1 MRVAFFSSKPY
12 DEAFFNRANAPYG
25 FDFRFLQPHLDRHT
39 AALAE
44 GADAVCAFV
53 NDRLDA
59 DALSVLHGLGVDL
72 VALRCAGFNQ
82 VDLAQADAL
91 GIRVV
96 RVPAYSPHAV
106 AEHTLALL
114 LALNRRIHRAH
125 NRVREGNFSLD
136 GLMGVDIH
144 GLTAGVVGAGRIGLN
159 VVRILRGFGCDVLV
173 HDARSVPEVA
183 ALGAQQVPLPRIWTE
198 ANIITLHCPL
208 TPETFHMVDARVV
221 EHMKP
226 GVMLI
231 NTSRGALIDTRA
243 VIAGLKSERIGALG
257 LDVYEEESELFF
269 EDLSGKVIQDDVFA
283 RLITFPNV
291 LITGHQG
298 FFTRDALQNIAE
310 TTLQNICCIRDGRD
324 CDNRVTAAVLRPAS
338 GKTSETQGYTNSLVG
353 SGPSGT

>member
-1 MRVAFFSSKPY
+1 MRVVFFSSKPY
-12 DEAFFNRANAPYG
+12 DEAFFNRANASHG
-25 FDFRFLQPHLDRHT
+25 FDFHFLQPHLDRHT

-44 GADAVCAFV
+44 GADAVCVFV
-53 NDRLDA
+53 NDRLDS
-59 DALSVLHGLGVDL
+59 DTLDVLHGLGVEL
-72 VALRCAGFNQ
+72 VALRCAGFNR
-82 VDLAQADAL
+82 VDLARADAL

-114 LALNRRIHRAH
+114 LALNRHIHRAH

-144 GLTAGVVGAGRIGLN
+144 GLTAGIVGAGKIGFN
-159 VVRILRGFGCDVLV
+159 VARILRGFGCRVLV
-173 HDARSVPEVA
+173 HDSRSVPDVVG
-183 ALGAQQVPLPRIWTE
+183 LGAQEVPLDRLF
-198 ANIITLHCPL
+198 AASDIITLHCPL
-208 TPETFHMVDARVV
+208 TPETFHMVDSDAV
-221 EHMKP
+221 ERMRR

-243 VIAGLKSERIGALG
+243 VIDGLKSGRVGALG

-283 RLITFPNV
+283 RLMTFPNV

-298 FFTRDALQNIAE
+298 FFTRDALQNIAQ
-310 TTLQNICCIRDGRD
+310 TTLDNIRRIRDGDD
-324 CDNRVTAAVLRPAS
+324 CENRVTSAVLRSA
-338 GKTSETQGYTNSLVG
+338 
-353 SGPSGT
+353 

>member
-1 MRVAFFSSKPY
+1 MRVAFFSSKAY
-12 DEAFFNRANAPYG
+12 DEAFFNRANVSHG
-25 FDFRFLQPHLDRHT
+25 FDFRFFQPHLDRHT

-44 GADAVCAFV
+44 GADAVCVFV

-59 DALSVLHGLGVDL
+59 DTLRVLHGLGVDL

-82 VDLAQADAL
+82 VDLVEADAL

-144 GLTAGVVGAGRIGLN
+144 GLTAGVIGAGKIGLN
-159 VVRILRGFGCDVLV
+159 VVRILRGFGCEVLV
-173 HDARSVPEVA
+173 HDARPVPEIA
-183 ALGAQQVPLPRIWTE
+183 ELGALEVPMERIWAE
-198 ANIITLHCPL
+198 ASIVTLHCPL
-208 TPETFHMVDARVV
+208 TPETFHMVDDGVV
-221 EHMKP
+221 ECMKP

-243 VIAGLKSERIGALG
+243 VIAGLKSGRIGALG

-269 EDLSGKVIQDDVFA
+269 EDLSGQVIQDDVFA
-283 RLITFPNV
+283 RLMTFPNV
-291 LITGHQG
+291 LVTGHQG

-310 TTLQNICCIRDGRD
+310 TTLDNISCIRDGSE
-324 CDNRVTAAVLRPAS
+324 CVNRVTAGVLRPA
-338 GKTSETQGYTNSLVG
+338 
-353 SGPSGT
+353 P